1 MAILSHSSLIIC
13 LTKTIHPL
21 CSSQQDF
28 LVETWISVSSLTY
41 NKDLVP
47 DQDSKQPSRLAKQ
60 SNLLMTLQESEWSE
74 EKLPQSQQT
83 NSRQFQPAPLYVL
96 YHLNKFNALNQPT
109 ITSGFQTHERR
120 KISSGWTIYFISGYT
135 VSINSKRSE
144 GKISTYLLAP
154 L

>member
-1 MAILSHSSLIIC
+1 MVILSHSLLIIC
-13 LTKTIHPL
+13 LTKTIQPL
-21 CSSQQDF
+21 CSSQHDF
-28 LVETWISVSSLTY
+28 LVETWISVSNRTD

-96 YHLNKFNALNQPT
+96 YHLNKFKTLNRLT
-109 ITSGFQTHERR
+109 IITSGFQSHERR
-120 KISSGWTIYFISGYT
+120 TISVRMDNLFHCWLYCLYKLYKLYPNT
-135 VSINSKRSE
+135 
-144 GKISTYLLAP
+144 
-154 L
+154 